1 MALSL
6 PLSHTLARHRFL
18 PVQITKS
25 KALLAEPRAGLPD
38 ALVQMIDVVRSYLPL
53 VEINDFESLKG
64 SISKFNPITLD
75 ELASTD
81 GQRKLAEEVKADIK
95 KLAAATK
102 SGEASPIARVAIKLA
117 SDLSLF
123 ADSF

>member
-1 MALSL
+1 M
-6 PLSHTLARHRFL
+6 
-18 PVQITKS
+18 
-25 KALLAEPRAGLPD
+25 
-38 ALVQMIDVVRSYLPL
+38 QMIDVVRSYLPL

>member
-6 PLSHTLARHRFL
+6 PLSYTLARHRFL

-53 VEINDFESLKG
+53 VEINDFESSCMKRCH
-64 SISKFNPITLD
+64 
-75 ELASTD
+75 LA
-81 GQRKLAEEVKADIK
+81 RCVVLVV
-95 KLAAATK
+95 
-102 SGEASPIARVAIKLA
+102 SGV
-117 SDLSLF
+117 
-123 ADSF
+123 